1 MKLWKVLARN
11 SHVYN
16 NGVGQEVPVVKAHK
30 VPTIELH
37 ELKSMS
43 PTFSE
48 DSGKPSSTCQE
59 NRHGPFTTTVQIRK
73 RAGENLGIILS
84 PGEFPH
90 FTVFPLTFRVLL
102 LLFFCWFNAK
112 FASLFL

>member
-1 MKLWKVLARN
+1 
-11 SHVYN
+11 
-16 NGVGQEVPVVKAHK
+16 
-30 VPTIELH
+30 
-37 ELKSMS
+37 MS

-102 LLFFCWFNAK
+102 LLFFAGLMQNLPAFFFNRIK
-112 FASLFL
+112 LKL